1 MKVRHQKSLAREVS
15 RHRALGDETRL
26 RILHLLVGRE
36 VCVCDLAAQL
46 DITQPL
52 LSFHLKALREAGLVQ
67 ARRDGRWTHYSIEPE
82 ALQELSS
89 ALWAIAKEHKKHSR
103 LAVKCC

>member
-1 MKVRHQKSLAREVS
+1 MKQPRPKKLARAVA
-15 RHRALGDETRL
+15 RYRALGDETRL
-26 RILHLLVGRE
+26 RILHLLVGGE

-52 LSFHLKALREAGLVQ
+52 LSFHLKTLRDADLVR
-67 ARRDGRWTHYSIEPE
+67 ARRDGRWTHYSVDPG
-82 ALQELSS
+82 ALEELGGSLS
-89 ALWAIAKEHKKHSR
+89 ALVREHRKRST

>member
-1 MKVRHQKSLAREVS
+1 MKQPRPKELARAVA

-26 RILHLLVGRE
+26 RILHLLMGSE
-36 VCVCDLAAQL
+36 VCVCDLAGQL

-52 LSFHLKALREAGLVQ
+52 LSFHLKTLRDAGLVQ
-67 ARRDGRWTHYSIEPE
+67 TRRDGRWIHYSIDPA
-82 ALQELSS
+82 ALEELGSELA
-89 ALWAIAKEHKKHSR
+89 ALAKEHKKRSK

>member
-1 MKVRHQKSLAREVS
+1 MKQPRPKELARAVA

-26 RILHLLVGRE
+26 RILHLLVGSE

-52 LSFHLKALREAGLVQ
+52 LSFHLKTLRDAELVQ
-67 ARRDGRWTHYSIEPE
+67 TRRDGRWTHYSIDP
-82 ALQELSS
+82 S
-89 ALWAIAKEHKKHSR
+89 ALEGLGGGLAALAKEHRKRSKI
-103 LAVKCC
+103 AVKCC

>member
-1 MKVRHQKSLAREVS
+1 MSTPSTIDLAPAVA

-26 RILHLLVGRE
+26 RILHLLVGSE
-36 VCVCDLAAQL
+36 VCVCDLASQL

-52 LSFHLKALREAGLVQ
+52 LSFHLKTLREVGLVQ
-67 ARRDGRWTHYSIEPE
+67 ARREGRWMHYSIDPE
-82 ALQELSS
+82 AVRELGEG
-89 ALWAIAKEHKKHSR
+89 LGIIAKEHKKRSK

>member
-1 MKVRHQKSLAREVS
+1 MNIPPTAKLAPVVS

-26 RILHLLVGRE
+26 RILHLLVGSE

-52 LSFHLKALREAGLVQ
+52 LSFHLKTLREAGLVQ
-67 ARRDGRWTHYSIEPE
+67 ARREGRWMHYSVEPE
-82 ALQELSS
+82 AVQELSN
-89 ALWAIAKEHKKHSR
+89 ALGDIAREHKKRSK

>member
-1 MKVRHQKSLAREVS
+1 MQQLRSKELARAVA

-26 RILHLLVGRE
+26 RILHLLVGSE

-52 LSFHLKALREAGLVQ
+52 LSFHLKTLRDAGLVRT
-67 ARRDGRWTHYSIEPE
+67 RRDGRWMHYSIDPSTVE
-82 ALQELSS
+82 ELGGGL
-89 ALWAIAKEHKKHSR
+89 ATLAKEHRKRSKP
-103 LAVKCC
+103 AVKCC